1 MEITLICAGIAL
13 VAAVVSVVVLWIKVH
28 NVKKDFRTL
37 TIIHDNFVDRVN
49 DVYEDLVNQCNEKID
64 IVNGYLNDIDAVLET
79 NEEILTDII
88 ETVWLGLDADEIL
101 MNKINQ
107 LEDES
112 DYMWAVM
119 EEHDDAIDEC
129 NDVIDTIYTIFEDEP
144 ESFVSEF
151 TLDDDDIMVS
161 WCCNKVDEDD
171 DYEYFETTEVTAKRK
186 PKTNTKTKKTS
197 NK

>member
-1 MEITLICAGIAL
+1 MEITLICAWIAL
-13 VAAVVSVVVLWIKVH
+13 VAVIVSAVVLWIRIH
-28 NVKKDFRTL
+28 NVKKDFRAL
-37 TIIHDNFVDRVN
+37 TIIHDNFVDRAN
-49 DVYEDLVNQCNEKID
+49 DVYEDLVNQCNDKID
-64 IVNGYLNDIDAVLET
+64 VVNGYLNDIDTILDT

-88 ETVWLGLDADEIL
+88 ETVWLWLDADEIL

-144 ESFVSEF
+144 EMFIGELE
-151 TLDDDDIMVS
+151 LDDDDVMVS
-161 WCCNKVDEDD
+161 WSCLKVDEDD
-171 DYEYFETTEVTAKRK
+171 DYEYYETKEVKAKRK